1 MKKSIIL
8 IITIFLVIT
17 TLIILIPNISNDY
30 VKKGKLYI
38 TSVLAKNDTLKED
51 NNGEYS
57 DYIELY
63 NGYSYQINLKNYH
76 LSDNEY
82 ETNKWTFPDIVINP
96 KEHLIIYATG
106 NDTCDIAS
114 RVCHTNFKL
123 NSTGETITLTDNTGN
138 IINKF
143 TYPTQYP
150 DVLYGYTK
158 GKYDYL
164 DKSIVKELKNI
175 KVKNYELEIT
185 EYMTH
190 NKRILYDNYG
200 NYFDWIEIHNKS
212 NDDYILEGLYLTDDT
227 TNLKKYLIPKTELTK
242 DNYLII
248 YLAGKTVNY
257 DNGIYANF
265 SLSDNDETI
274 IISNGEKIIDKVEVV
289 SLLDN
294 LSYGKTKEGWKYF
307 VTPTP
312 GYANTTASFDTLGG
326 TNGSS

>member
-8 IITIFLVIT
+8 IIIIFLIIT
-17 TLIILIPNISNDY
+17 ALIIVIPNTSNDY
-30 VKKGKLYI
+30 IKKGKLYI
-38 TSVLAKNDTLKED
+38 TSILTKNDSLKTD

-63 NGYSYQINLKNYH
+63 NGYHYQINLKNYH

-82 ETNKWTFPDIVINP
+82 DTNKWKFPDIVINP

-106 NDTCDIAS
+106 NDTCDIES

-123 NSTGETITLTDNTGN
+123 NSTGETLTLTDPSGN

-143 TYPTQYP
+143 TYATQYP
-150 DVLYGYTK
+150 DILYGYTK

-164 DKSIVKELKNI
+164 DKSKIKEINNH
-175 KVKNYELEIT
+175 VSKNYDIEIT

-200 NYFDWIEIHNKS
+200 NYYDWIEIHNKS
-212 NDDYILEGLYLTDDT
+212 NNDYTLEGLYLTDDT
-227 TNLKKYLIPKTELTK
+227 TNLKKYLIPKTTLKK

-248 YLAGKTVNY
+248 YLAGKNVDY
-257 DNGIYANF
+257 DTGIYANF
-265 SLSDNDETI
+265 SLSDNDEFI
-274 IISNGEKIIDKVEVV
+274 IISNGEKIIDKVEIV

-294 LSYGKTKEGWKYF
+294 LSYGKTKDGWKYF

-312 GYANTTASFDTLGG
+312 GYENTTTGFNTLGG
-326 TNGSS
+326 TNGST